1 MPAALN
7 SVYEMGIDDISINI
21 HWIQETEENKI
32 IIEKEFDNQ
41 ESEIIIYYTGQAW
54 DPTNGIKMSSN
65 VKLAPTNL
73 FSFTEAVTHRLEED
87 VIMGYCNDI
96 LDSEFDLDFGMRQ
109 VLQLMN
115 YLNEHFEL
123 AEILNH

>member
-1 MPAALN
+1 MRQELN

-21 HWIQETEENKI
+21 HWIRETEENKI
-32 IIEKEFDNQ
+32 IIEKEFENK

-65 VKLAPTNL
+65 VKLAPTDL
-73 FSFTEAVTHRLEED
+73 FSFIEAVTHRLEED

-123 AEILNH
+123 AKILNH